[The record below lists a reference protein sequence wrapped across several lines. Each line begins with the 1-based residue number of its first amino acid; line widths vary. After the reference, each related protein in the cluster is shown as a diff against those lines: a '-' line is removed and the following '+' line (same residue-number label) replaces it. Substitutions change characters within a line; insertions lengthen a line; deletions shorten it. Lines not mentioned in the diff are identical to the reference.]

1 MNAFKGLKI
10 KKTNPTQEQRDKESY
25 FLSLAPEQRLEMH
38 EELRKKIWGNLYTKN
53 KSFKGLKIIKKL
65 AR

>member
-10 KKTNPTQEQRDKESY
+10 KKTTPPQELQDKESY
-25 FLSLAPEQRLEMH
+25 FLSLDHEQRLEMH

-53 KSFKGLKIIKKL
+53 KSFKGLKITKKL